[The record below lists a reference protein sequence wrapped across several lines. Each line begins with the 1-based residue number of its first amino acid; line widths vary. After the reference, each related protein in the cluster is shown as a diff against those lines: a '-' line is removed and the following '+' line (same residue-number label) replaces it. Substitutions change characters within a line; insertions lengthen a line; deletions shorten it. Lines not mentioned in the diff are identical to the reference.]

1 MTMTDYPIQAEGLTK
16 RYRSVTALDGVD
28 LAVPSGT
35 VLALLGPNGAGK
47 TTVVRIL
54 ATLLRPDG
62 GSARV
67 GGFDVV
73 RQGRQARALI
83 GLTGQFAAVDDALTG
98 YENLLL
104 IGRLLD
110 LSRPQARVR
119 ATELLAGFGLA
130 EAARRT
136 VKTYSGGMRRRL
148 DVAASLVGRP
158 RVLFL
163 DEPTTGL
170 DPASRGEVW
179 DRIRG
184 LAADGTAVLLTTH
197 YLDEADRLATEVV
210 VLDHGKVIERGAPS
224 ELKAT
229 VGGQVLE
236 ARAADQAQSAAV
248 ADILGAVA
256 GGPATARDDGL
267 ISVPVRRGTAGT
279 DILAEAARRLGGA
292 GIEVTE
298 LGVRLASLDEVFG
311 MLTGAGTRAGAEP
324 R

>member
-16 RYRSVTALDGVD
+16 RYRSTTALDGVD
-28 LAVPSGT
+28 LAVLPGT

-73 RQGRQARALI
+73 RQARQARALI

-119 ATELLAGFGLA
+119 ASELLAGFGLA

-179 DRIRG
+179 DRIRS

-210 VLDHGKVIERGAPS
+210 VLDHGKVIEPHPGSAW
-224 ELKAT
+224 
-229 VGGQVLE
+229 
-236 ARAADQAQSAAV
+236 SAAPRCRQRP
-248 ADILGAVA
+248 GP
-256 GGPATARDDGL
+256 GGPGRRAG
-267 ISVPVRRGTAGT
+267 PVRRGRGHPQRGRGHAGHGPRRRA
-279 DILAEAARRLGGA
+279 DLGAGAAGHGRYRHPGRGGPAARRSRDRGH
-292 GIEVTE
+292 
-298 LGVRLASLDEVFG
+298 
-311 MLTGAGTRAGAEP
+311 RAGRAAGQP
-324 R
+324 G